1 MIDTALVDE
10 SWKDYDKLDR
20 KYHDRVLT
28 QNKFIIWLGEAKK
41 LCDSMILL
49 TKLYNIHSSII
60 HWASTVY
67 VSCTVLSAGVQTVF
81 EDFPNSWWRQAC
93 KQL

>member
-28 QNKFIIWLGEAKK
+28 QNKFIMWLGEAKK
-41 LCDSMILL
+41 IMWFNDI
-49 TKLYNIHSSII
+49 THQVI
-60 HWASTVY
+60 
-67 VSCTVLSAGVQTVF
+67 
-81 EDFPNSWWRQAC
+81 
-93 KQL
+93 